1 MKKWILGL
9 AGAALMAASAASHH
23 GWGSY
28 TETLISIEGPVVS
41 SKYANPHGEMVMNY
55 QGKPWEIVLA
65 PVSRME
71 TRGLKKDDIAP
82 GKTVKVEGYARKD
95 GTAELR
101 AERIIVGGKKVELR

>member
-1 MKKWILGL
+1 MKQWIFGL
-9 AGAALMAASAASHH
+9 TGATLLAASAVAHH

-28 TETLISIEGPVVS
+28 TDKLISIEGAVVS
-41 SKYANPHGEMVMNY
+41 SKFANPHGELVMNY
-55 QGKPWEIVLA
+55 EGKPWEIVLA